1 MAAGASE
8 EGQLKL
14 AVPEAG
20 EVSALWLRPVSA
32 RWLLVLAH
40 GAGAGMNHPFL
51 GKLAAELA
59 SVEIATFR
67 YQFPYMEQRRRLPD
81 SAPVLKS
88 TVRAAVKAAGETAP
102 DLPILAGGKSMG
114 GRMTSQAAADHPP
127 EFEKS
132 AGFGLLR
139 LSAASSRQPGHEAC
153 GPFGPGPDAHALPS
167 RHPRSIRRPGAAAPD
182 LCKPGRKGNPARNRN
197 GRPLIS
203 RFEKF
208 GKDRC
213 GSYARVGAIRS
224 LLGRRALRKRRCAP
238 RLESYYFNRPQQTG
252 CAFCASLR
260 SSPVPRLGAQSV
272 RGMATR
278 LRSPCPRDSRI

>member
-20 EVSALWLRPVSA
+20 ELSALWLRPVSA

-127 EFEKS
+127 EFEKMWGLVFF
-132 AGFGLLR
+132 GFPLHPPGNPGTKRADHLAQVQMPMLFLQGTRDQFADLELLR
-139 LSAASSRQPGHEAC
+139 P
-153 GPFGPGPDAHALPS
+153 
-167 RHPRSIRRPGAAAPD
+167 I
-182 LCKPGRKGNPARNRN
+182 
-197 GRPLIS
+197 
-203 RFEKF
+203 
-208 GKDRC
+208 
-213 GSYARVGAIRS
+213 
-224 LLGRRALRKRRCAP
+224 
-238 RLESYYFNRPQQTG
+238 
-252 CAFCASLR
+252 CASLGAR
-260 SSPVPRLGAQSV
+260 ATLHEIETADHSFHVLKSSGKTDAEVMRELAQSV
-272 RGMATR
+272 RSWADALSASDAAR
-278 LRSPCPRDSRI
+278 PA